1 MRSRGLRL
9 RGWRRF
15 AETALVAC
23 CLFAFGGSPLPAAEL
38 TGFMSGGKPGE
49 LWGTGFGGSFGITL
63 FNLVGLEFEGVWQG
77 GQTAASDMWTASG
90 RIYVGPTFQR
100 FVPYAGIST
109 GAYRQSLR
117 SVSDTGTLSSVF
129 AGLKFKLPMGVVLR
143 AEYQWVHLP
152 EEAVVKMDERYLVG
166 AGLSF

>member
-1 MRSRGLRL
+1 MISCKMGSRR
-9 RGWRRF
+9 WRRLVE
-15 AETALVAC
+15 AALLAC
-23 CLFAFGGSPLPAAEL
+23 CLFAFGGRSASAAEL
-38 TGFMSGGKPGE
+38 TGFISGGKPDE

-90 RIYVGPTFQR
+90 RIYVGPTIQR
-100 FVPYAGIST
+100 FVPYVGIST

-117 SVSDTGTLSSVF
+117 SLSDTGTMGSVF
-129 AGLKFKLPMGVVLR
+129 AGLKFKLPVGVVLK

-152 EEAVVKMDERYLVG
+152 EEAMVKMEDRYLVG
-166 AGLSF
+166 AGISF